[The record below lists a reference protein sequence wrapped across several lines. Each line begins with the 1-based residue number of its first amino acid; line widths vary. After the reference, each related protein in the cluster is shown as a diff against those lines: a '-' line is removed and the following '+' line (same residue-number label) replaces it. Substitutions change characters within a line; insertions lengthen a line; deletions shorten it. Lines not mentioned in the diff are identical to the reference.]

1 MKKRGSWGLKH
12 ARYEISWRL
21 CAARCL
27 DVQNSL
33 VNVLTCTGAPASL
46 VTRSRSVAV
55 AAPFQR
61 KLRTD
66 SSKARGSCSSSG
78 RSAVAVRSVIAC

>member
-1 MKKRGSWGLKH
+1 MRTRFVDIDDRMDDLADRMRADPDLGEEFL

-46 VTRSRSVAV
+46 VSRSRSVAV
-55 AAPFQR
+55 ALP
-61 KLRTD
+61 
-66 SSKARGSCSSSG
+66 
-78 RSAVAVRSVIAC
+78 